1 MAIELVRGN
10 IFNTKAQVVVN
21 TVNCVGVMGKGI
33 ALVYK
38 LRYPKM
44 FDLYQE
50 HCKSKLIG
58 IGKLWLYKGEPDAPW
73 VLNFPTKFH
82 WKYPSKLEYVE
93 RGLQKFLDTYKIQGI
108 GSIAFPLLGAH
119 NGGLNRGEVYKL
131 MTSYLSKCEIPV
143 EIYEYDPSAP
153 DDLFESFAVKWSS
166 FSSAQIQKVTGIRQD
181 RINTISTVI
190 ESKSI
195 KSMID
200 LINEPGIGLVTMEK
214 CFSFIMSGGTQY
226 ILYT

>member
-93 RGLQKFLDTYKIQGI
+93 KGLQK
-108 GSIAFPLLGAH
+108 
-119 NGGLNRGEVYKL
+119 VYQL

-153 DDLFESFAVKWSS
+153 DDLFESFAVKWGS
-166 FSSAQIQKVTGIRQD
+166 FSSAQIQKVTGIRKD

-214 CFSFIMSGGTQY
+214 CYSFIMRSESQKS
-226 ILYT
+226 LFD